1 MPSHILQE
9 IAKPSHKIP
18 QGLHSQRSPI
28 QSKLGFWLLQ
38 GSWGFQGLNQVPYAH
53 IHCQAF
59 ICQVSRLTTS
69 NCTVKN
75 PKCSTV
81 NCRGK
86 MVIWQSKV
94 KIFGQHIILKPQSLF
109 YQFLIMI
116 PQAWLKKSQDAK
128 VSIFGQLKS
137 QLQIDQ
143 GITSSWFIRKIPS
156 NAHFEGDDISYN
168 SSSHSKSKKCSHK
181 KLSISTL

>member
-1 MPSHILQE
+1 MLQNLPRV
-9 IAKPSHKIP
+9 AQSNC
-18 QGLHSQRSPI
+18 LLT
-28 QSKLGFWLLQ
+28 QSKLGFWFLQ
-38 GSWGFQGLNQVPYAH
+38 GNWSFQEFNQVSHAH
-53 IHCQAF
+53 THCQAPT
-59 ICQVSRLTTS
+59 CQVSRLTRS
-69 NCTVKN
+69 SCTVKN
-75 PKCSTV
+75 PNCSTV
-81 NCRGK
+81 NYRGK

-94 KIFGQHIILKPQSLF
+94 KNFGQHLILKPQTSF
-109 YQFLIMI
+109 DQFLIMI
-116 PQAWLKKSQDAK
+116 LKAWLKKSQDAK

-156 NAHFEGDDISYN
+156 KAHFEGDDISYN